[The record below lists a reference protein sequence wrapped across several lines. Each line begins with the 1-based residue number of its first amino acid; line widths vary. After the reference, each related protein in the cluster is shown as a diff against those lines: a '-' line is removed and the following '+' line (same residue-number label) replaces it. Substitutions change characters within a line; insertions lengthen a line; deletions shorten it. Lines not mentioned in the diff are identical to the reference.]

1 MKKKIKKGLML
12 ILLGT
17 LSISGCKK
25 TGNLI
30 DEKIPSK
37 AENLPNNLIE
47 VKIFYAM
54 ILGVDSSMINYNDVK
69 KTFSIKNTK
78 VEESFE
84 LINESYLI
92 YKKHNVK

>member
-1 MKKKIKKGLML
+1 ML

-30 DEKIPSK
+30 DKKIPSK

-47 VKIFYAM
+47 VKTFYAM

-84 LINESYLI
+84 LINESYLM